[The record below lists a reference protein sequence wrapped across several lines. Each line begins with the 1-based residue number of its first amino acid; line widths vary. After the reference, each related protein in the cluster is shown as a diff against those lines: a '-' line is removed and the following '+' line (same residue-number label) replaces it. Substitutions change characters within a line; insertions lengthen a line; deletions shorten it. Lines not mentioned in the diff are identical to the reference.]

1 MQNTDDAIDVNAT
14 IRAPFY
20 KDVLAFYG
28 HQLDEAEWGRFCAT
42 LLRWAETLRS
52 ATASSRPHTP
62 HLTAGWARRRNQG
75 RRPPP
80 SSLIQPSSQST
91 PPSDTATPNNTDA
104 SKRNHRSSGRQRSIA
119 KARLL
124 QRLYRTNPSVCV
136 RKILDDTPSTYC
148 TIPESELVTHFSTIY
163 AAPPPLDIPPTWLI
177 SRSSEEDV
185 LDAPFT
191 PMEIQHQIRRAKKS
205 APGEDR
211 LTYANWKWA
220 DPEGAILCTIFNICR
235 ESGRIPSDWKRSA
248 VTLLPKGGDCTA
260 VRNWRPICLQKTIY
274 KLYSAT
280 IARRIADWAITSNAI
295 LPSQKGFLPYDGCVE
310 HSFILRSILDDS
322 RRSKRNVLVAWLD
335 LRDAFGSVSHELM
348 LLMMSRLGLCGKTL
362 DIVADIYQGSTIAIK
377 TGKESFTSDIPQQR
391 DVKQGC
397 PLSPLLFNIAIE
409 GLLRHLA
416 SSPFGYH
423 IGDKV
428 AINHLAYADDVC
440 VIAGSKMQGQALLD
454 RCVEF
459 TSWAGLTFNA
469 TKCGS
474 ICAINNV
481 SPMYVDTNSLHLGND
496 IIPALTWRQR
506 YKYLGCPVGAGSS
519 HDLSAIKDS
528 LLRDTER
535 IMKSELAEWQKL
547 DAYRRFLFPRL
558 SYVLKIFFP
567 GSLWCRK
574 MDMSTRKWLKKAVC
588 IPSRACS
595 AFLYTP
601 QSLGGLGVPCI
612 EDEMHVTRVAQAFK
626 FLADSWKRSSGK
638 ERVSLGQYHYQ
649 SINFPPSSTHLLHP
663 RKVQAATSKA
673 YGAQASFSTCLSEP
687 SDYFTYS
694 GAYLTFPQY
703 RFALRARLNLLPMRT
718 VQARCG
724 KRLPD
729 TRCRQCHLVPETLS
743 HLVNHCLPNMG
754 MIRARHNAVLERLI
768 RAIPPS
774 MGDKFKEQPL
784 PDTVGANRPDLTI
797 ISPDGRSVILVDVC
811 IPFEGAPEALHEAAT
826 AKVNKYEPLRQTLL
840 GRFESVEV
848 FPFVIGSL
856 GSWFP
861 PNDGVLKRL
870 RIGHRYAALMRRLC
884 VASAIAGSQDIW
896 FHSAC
901 SRPNTNIPNRLQP
914 DDPPSPITSL
924 RQ

>member
-1 MQNTDDAIDVNAT
+1 MQNTDGAIDVNAT

-42 LLRWAETLRS
+42 LLRWAETLRCEQ
-52 ATASSRPHTP
+52 AY
-62 HLTAGWARRRNQG
+62 
-75 RRPPP
+75 
-80 SSLIQPSSQST
+80 
-91 PPSDTATPNNTDA
+91 
-104 SKRNHRSSGRQRSIA
+104 NHRSSGRQRSIA

-136 RKILDDTPSTYC
+136 RKILDDTPPTYC
-148 TIPESELVTHFSTIY
+148 TIPESELVTHFSTTY

-220 DPEGAILCTIFNICR
+220 DPEGAILCTIINICR

-260 VRNWRPICLQKTIY
+260 VRNCRPICLQKTIY

-295 LPSQKGFLPYDGCVE
+295 LLSQKGFLPYDGCAE

-322 RRSKRNVLVAWLD
+322 RRSKRNVLVAWLN
-335 LRDAFGSVSHELM
+335 LRDAFAW
-348 LLMMSRLGLCGKTL
+348 LGLTRA
-362 DIVADIYQGSTIAIK
+362 DVANDGSTIAIK

-391 DVKQGC
+391 GVKQGC
-397 PLSPLLFNIAIE
+397 PLSPLFFNIAIE
-409 GLLRHLA
+409 GLLSHLA

-469 TKCGS
+469 TKCRS

-481 SPMYVDTNSLHLGND
+481 LPIL
-496 IIPALTWRQR
+496 PLT
-506 YKYLGCPVGAGSS
+506 
-519 HDLSAIKDS
+519 
-528 LLRDTER
+528 
-535 IMKSELAEWQKL
+535 
-547 DAYRRFLFPRL
+547 
-558 SYVLKIFFP
+558 
-567 GSLWCRK
+567 
-574 MDMSTRKWLKKAVC
+574 
-588 IPSRACS
+588 
-595 AFLYTP
+595 
-601 QSLGGLGVPCI
+601 
-612 EDEMHVTRVAQAFK
+612 FK
-626 FLADSWKRSSGK
+626 FLADNCDCVEVRWAKRHDIN
-638 ERVSLGQYHYQ
+638 RVLKLATQ
-649 SINFPPSSTHLLHP
+649 SRHLTTLQEAP
-663 RKVQAATSKA
+663 DQGR
-673 YGAQASFSTCLSEP
+673 ASFSTCLSEP
-687 SDYFTYS
+687 SNHFTY
-694 GAYLTFPQY
+694 AYLTFPQY
-703 RFALRARLNLLPMRT
+703 RFALRARLNLLPTRT
-718 VQARCG
+718 VQVRCG

-754 MIRARHNAVLERLI
+754 MIRDRHNAVLERLI

-784 PDTVGANRPDLTI
+784 PDTVGANTVKNAV
-797 ISPDGRSVILVDVC
+797 VI
-811 IPFEGAPEALHEAAT
+811 AH
-826 AKVNKYEPLRQTLL
+826 
-840 GRFESVEV
+840 
-848 FPFVIGSL
+848 
-856 GSWFP
+856 
-861 PNDGVLKRL
+861 
-870 RIGHRYAALMRRLC
+870 
-884 VASAIAGSQDIW
+884 
-896 FHSAC
+896 
-901 SRPNTNIPNRLQP
+901 
-914 DDPPSPITSL
+914 
-924 RQ
+924 